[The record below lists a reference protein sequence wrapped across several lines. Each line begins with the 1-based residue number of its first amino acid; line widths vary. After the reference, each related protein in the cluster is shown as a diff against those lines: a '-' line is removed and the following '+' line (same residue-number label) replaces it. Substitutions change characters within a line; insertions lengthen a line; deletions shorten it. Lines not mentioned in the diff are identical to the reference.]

1 MNASLLAVPPSTAAS
16 ETASWLGCSVT
27 VPCTVELSNTA
38 ETLHAHVE
46 LDGIEVGPGDEVLV
60 HDAPFIVAFGEHT
73 VYQRSAT
80 VSKASWLTRTW
91 TRMCSRFEL
100 TALYEVS
107 FSPDRLCQSH
117 NFSRSGK
124 P

>member
-1 MNASLLAVPPSTAAS
+1 MSTSLLVAAPTHS
-16 ETASWLGCSVT
+16 LVENTSWLGGSVT

-73 VYQRSAT
+73 IYQRSAT
-80 VSKASWLTRTW
+80 VSRASWFARVW
-91 TRMCSRFEL
+91 TRLCSRFEL

-117 NFSRSGK
+117 NFSRSRK

>member
-1 MNASLLAVPPSTAAS
+1 MNASFQIALPTSTAS
-16 ETASWLGCSVT
+16 ESASWMGSSVT

-46 LDGIEVGPGDEVLV
+46 LDGVEVGPGDEVLV

-80 VSKASWLTRTW
+80 VSRASWFARIW

-117 NFSRSGK
+117 NFSRSRK

>member
-1 MNASLLAVPPSTAAS
+1 MSASLLASSPRNTAPDN
-16 ETASWLGCSVT
+16 ASWLGSSVT

-46 LDGIEVGPGDEVLV
+46 LDGVEVGPGDEVLV

-73 VYQRSAT
+73 VYHRSAT
-80 VSKASWLTRTW
+80 VSRASWFARIW
-91 TRMCSRFEL
+91 TRLCSRFEL

-117 NFSRSGK
+117 NFSRRRK

>member
-1 MNASLLAVPPSTAAS
+1 MSPTLTATSPSRSGT
-16 ETASWLGCSVT
+16 ERASWLGSSVT
-27 VPCTVELSNTA
+27 VPCTVELSHTA

-73 VYQRSAT
+73 IYQRSAT
-80 VSKASWLTRTW
+80 VSKASWFARIW
-91 TRMCSRFEL
+91 TRLCSRFEL

-117 NFSRSGK
+117 NFSRSRK

>member
-1 MNASLLAVPPSTAAS
+1 MSALFLTESCPRIAPEST
-16 ETASWLGCSVT
+16 SWLGSSVT

-46 LDGIEVGPGDEVLV
+46 LEGIEVGPGDEVLV

-80 VSKASWLTRTW
+80 VSKASWFTRIW
-91 TRMCSRFEL
+91 TRLCSRFEL

-117 NFSRSGK
+117 NFSRSRK

>member
-1 MNASLLAVPPSTAAS
+1 MSASLLVTSPPVVGAENT
-16 ETASWLGCSVT
+16 SWLGSSIT

-46 LDGIEVGPGDEVLV
+46 LDGVEVGPGDEVLV
-60 HDAPFIVAFGEHT
+60 HDAPFVVAFGEHI

-80 VSKASWLTRTW
+80 VSRASWFARVW
-91 TRMCSRFEL
+91 TRLCSRFEL

-117 NFSRSGK
+117 NFSRSRK

>member
-1 MNASLLAVPPSTAAS
+1 MSQNLLAASPSRSAFES
-16 ETASWLGCSVT
+16 ASWLSSSVT

-80 VSKASWLTRTW
+80 VLKASWFARIW
-91 TRMCSRFEL
+91 TRLCSRFEL

-117 NFSRSGK
+117 NFSRSRK